1 MPYVLIDV
9 YSMPEESAPAFIE
22 GAHAIQQLLRSLPG
36 FVEGHLHTRVAGD
49 GPFRFVSTA
58 VWESLEA
65 LDRARQ
71 AVAAANERRGVDPQA
86 QLAALGIERR
96 RAIYTRTSY

>member
-9 YSMPEESAPAFIE
+9 YTMPEESAPGFIE
-22 GAHAIQQLLRSLPG
+22 GAHAIEKLLSALPG

-58 VWESLEA
+58 VWDSLEA
-65 LDRARQ
+65 IENARQ
-71 AVAAANERRGVDPQA
+71 VVAADNARRGIDPQA

-96 RAIYTRTSY
+96 RAIYTRTAY